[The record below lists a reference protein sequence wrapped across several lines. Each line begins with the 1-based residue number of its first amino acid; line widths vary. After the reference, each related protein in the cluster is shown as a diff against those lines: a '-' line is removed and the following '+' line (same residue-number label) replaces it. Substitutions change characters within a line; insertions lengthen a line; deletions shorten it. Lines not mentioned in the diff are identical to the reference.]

1 MPRPKSPLR
10 LDWVDP
16 DVCSLE
22 YRLKIIGRLPF
33 FKHLPAEA
41 ISKINTLF
49 HDRDVP
55 ADERIYFEGDDAS
68 HLYLVA
74 MGKVKLVRNTASG
87 REVLLDILHGSE
99 YFGTLT
105 VFGGRVHTETAIAQ
119 TDCCILQI
127 SSEDFE
133 TVLTEYPDVTRKVLE
148 AVSIRLTESQEVV
161 KQLSAYTVEQRIAS
175 TLLRLAGKLGETRGQ
190 GVLIQVP
197 FSRQDLAAMTGS
209 TTETVSRVMSH
220 FAEDGLVKSGRE
232 WVTIMDTKRLEELV
246 KRGAVN

>member
-41 ISKINTLF
+41 ISKINALF

-148 AVSIRLTESQEVV
+148 AVSKRLTESQEVV

-175 TLLRLAGKLGETRGQ
+175 TLLRLAGKLGEARGQ
-190 GVLIQVP
+190 GVLIQLP

-220 FAEDGLVKSGRE
+220 FAEDGLVKSGRK